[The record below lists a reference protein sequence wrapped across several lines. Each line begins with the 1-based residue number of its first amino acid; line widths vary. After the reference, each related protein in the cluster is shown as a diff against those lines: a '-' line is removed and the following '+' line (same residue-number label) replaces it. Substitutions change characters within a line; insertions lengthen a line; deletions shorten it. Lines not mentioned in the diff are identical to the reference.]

1 MKTRLLLG
9 TRGSPL
15 ALAQTNEVI
24 KSLKNVAPS
33 MRFEVVPIKT
43 KGDKLHDTGITV
55 EGKSIF
61 TKEIEES
68 LAKAEIDVAIHSMKD
83 LVVELPRGLVIAAV
97 PKRVNPRDALISRN
111 KRKLDDLPGGARVG
125 TSSPRR
131 KAQLLAARGDLE
143 ILDVRGNMGTRLGK
157 LKDGEYD
164 AVVLAAAG
172 LIRLGL
178 EREVT
183 EFISTS
189 VMLPAVGQG
198 ALAIEAKETDEQT
211 IGLLSKIDDKPSHMA
226 IEAERAFARKL
237 GADCKTPIA
246 AYAKLESGKLS
257 IEGMVAALTGK
268 MLVRG
273 RIISDSLDAKE
284 AGEALA
290 EDMLSKG
297 AASVLEAL

>member
-1 MKTRLLLG
+1 
-9 TRGSPL
+9 
-15 ALAQTNEVI
+15 
-24 KSLKNVAPS
+24 
-33 MRFEVVPIKT
+33 
-43 KGDKLHDTGITV
+43 
-55 EGKSIF
+55 
-61 TKEIEES
+61 
-68 LAKAEIDVAIHSMKD
+68 
-83 LVVELPRGLVIAAV
+83 
-97 PKRVNPRDALISRN
+97 
-111 KRKLDDLPGGARVG
+111 
-125 TSSPRR
+125 
-131 KAQLLAARGDLE
+131 
-143 ILDVRGNMGTRLGK
+143 MGTRLGK

-164 AVVLAAAG
+164 AVVVAAAG

-178 EREVT
+178 ERKVT

-273 RIISDSLDAKE
+273 RIISDSPDAKE

-297 AASVLEAL
+297 AASILEAL